1 VSLFVAAWPGSEA
14 TGRLAA
20 ALGPELTTR
29 RLLRAPAVA
38 DGPSV
43 VVRTEG
49 ATRWHVTLAFLGEE
63 PDADAVGARLSASRL
78 GPARAVIDGA
88 STWFAGGVLV
98 LPVSGLDRLAG
109 EVRRALAGALPDST
123 RPFIGHLTLAR
134 RRGRPRAEESLAQS
148 VSGGSPVDRPP
159 TDQPLAGRTVVAD
172 FVVQTV
178 AVVRSLPGSD
188 GRDYATLLTIPLG
201 TGPLGTGPL
210 GTGPVGTGPVG
221 TG

>member
-1 VSLFVAAWPGSEA
+1 MSLFVAAWPGPEA

-29 RLLRAPAVA
+29 RILRAPAVA
-38 DGPSV
+38 DGPRV

-63 PDADAVGARLSASRL
+63 PDAGAVSERLAASRL

-109 EVRRALAGALPDST
+109 EVRRALAGALPAST
-123 RPFIGHLTLAR
+123 RPFVGHLTLAR
-134 RRGRPRAEESLAQS
+134 RRGRPRAEDGPTQS
-148 VSGGSPVDRPP
+148 VSGGSPADRAA
-159 TDQPLAGRTVVAD
+159 TDRPLAGRSVVAA
-172 FVVQTV
+172 FAVETV
-178 AVVRSLPGSD
+178 AVVQSLPGSD
-188 GRDYATLLTIPLG
+188 GRDYATLATISLG
-201 TGPLGTGPL
+201 AGPLGAGPL
-210 GTGPVGTGPVG
+210 GAGPPGPEGRVRH
-221 TG
+221 